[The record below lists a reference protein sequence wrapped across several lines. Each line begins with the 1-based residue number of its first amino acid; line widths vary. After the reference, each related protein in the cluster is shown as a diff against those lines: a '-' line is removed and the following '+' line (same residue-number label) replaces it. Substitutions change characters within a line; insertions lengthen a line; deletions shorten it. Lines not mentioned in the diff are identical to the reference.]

1 MQGNKPLTTKAIEAM
16 KPNDPDKAD
25 IGEYRGLRVTCGLTG
40 KKTFFYR
47 FNDIN
52 NNRKQKQVKLGVF
65 PILSLSQARV
75 YFLELKRLR
84 QQGICPAT
92 RLREERNQLKA
103 KIENVEASKLEQAFT
118 IQDMI
123 ELYLV
128 ERIEDRI
135 SPDGVLIA
143 GARKKKGQAEVRR
156 MLYSDVVKTLGRVP
170 VVDVKYKDIIDLINS
185 IISRGANVQAGA
197 VLRELTASYD
207 YSIGRGK
214 LLPDFVNPSY
224 QAKRMISLTKVKLSP
239 KKRSRVF
246 DESEL
251 KAFMSWLPGSGFSD
265 VQKNILRMTLWT
277 GCRTGELCNAS
288 WSDIDLE
295 KGIFHIK
302 ETKTGTSRDVQLSR
316 QAIEHLKFIRL
327 STDRYVF
334 PSIITKK
341 PILQKSLTE
350 TSWRLRKDGRMIQ
363 IPEWTPHDL
372 RRTVRTGL
380 AKLRCPNDVAEAVL
394 GHSPKGI
401 EGTYNLHRYDEEC
414 REWLQK
420 WANYLEVLI
429 K

>member
-1 MQGNKPLTTKAIEAM
+1 MIQGNKPLSTKAIEAM
-16 KPNDPDKAD
+16 KPNDPDKSDA
-25 IGEYRGLRVTCGLTG
+25 GEYRGLRVTCGLTG

-47 FNDIN
+47 YNDLN
-52 NNRKQKQVKLGVF
+52 NPRKQKQVKLGVF
-65 PILSLSQARV
+65 PILSLSEARV
-75 YFLELKRLR
+75 RFVELRRLR

-92 RLREERNQLKA
+92 QLREEKA
-103 KIENVEASKLEQAFT
+103 AHLAQMEENGRMLRDRSFT
-118 IQDMI
+118 MTDMV

-135 SPDGVLIA
+135 VDGALIP

-156 MLYSDVVKTLGRVP
+156 TLYGDVVRVLGSVP
-170 VVDVKYKDIIDLINS
+170 VIDVKYQDIVNLINN
-185 IISRGANVQAGA
+185 IVARGANVQAGA

-214 LLPDFVNPSY
+214 LNHDFVNPGY
-224 QAKRMISLTKVKLSP
+224 QAKRMVSLTKIKLTP
-239 KKRSRVF
+239 QKRSRVF

-251 KAFMSWLPGSGFSD
+251 KLFLNWLPSSGFSD
-265 VQKNILRMTLWT
+265 TQKNILRLTLWT
-277 GCRTGELCNAS
+277 GCRTGELCGAY
-288 WSDIDLE
+288 WRDVDLE
-295 KGIFHIK
+295 KGVFHIK
-302 ETKTGTSRDVQLSR
+302 ESKTGTSRDVQLSR
-316 QAIEHLKFIRL
+316 QALEYLKFMRL
-327 STDRYVF
+327 THERCLF
-334 PSIITKK
+334 PSIITKN

-350 TSWRLRKDGRMIQ
+350 TSWRLRKEGRMID
-363 IPEWTPHDL
+363 IPDWTPHDL

-401 EGTYNLHRYDEEC
+401 EGTYNLHRYNGEC

-420 WANYLEVLI
+420 WADHLESLT